1 MKYLVV
7 KICYG
12 NGTHF
17 LLQLLKGSFFERKRT
32 DCRETPFTQEQSP
45 FSAIHTV
52 LGGDPILTFIFH
64 GYWEGQ
70 HPKTTQKEESP
81 TFHG

>member
-64 GYWEGQ
+64 GYREGQ